1 MILSVRRPF
10 PLFVA
15 GLAILQA
22 GLSLDG
28 ITSAQGYADLGRGL
42 SGLSRSIGALAPLV
56 LLVPIGILLD
66 RTRPRAALLTMGLLA
81 AAATVFT
88 WFASSLWFASF
99 PYAVLVGVTSATLV
113 VAAPIAQET
122 YVPAVAG
129 RDRLLRSNAFM
140 FAASALAAAG
150 ADLLFSQSRFFG
162 WLSLPFPAVL
172 LLVAVALFWLMRT
185 PSEQAPSEQAPSEQA
200 LPAPGF
206 LEVVRFARAQ
216 PVIRAIGAYLVLTAI
231 FEPMASEGGADV
243 PGLRAGA
250 LTFDLLDLAAAVAGA
265 GLAVLLG
272 RGMGML
278 RLAWVAVVATQPFA
292 LLLLLADD
300 TPWGVACHWLALYVP
315 LTGWTV
321 TAIALLGLRQE
332 VVPDGMLGRVAVL
345 LILIA
350 IPPMV
355 VGQAL
360 VYLPALVAVPLG
372 VAGLLVAARP
382 LWKAERVA
390 EPETETPVAG

>member
-1 MILSVRRPF
+1 M
-10 PLFVA
+10 
-15 GLAILQA
+15 
-22 GLSLDG
+22 
-28 ITSAQGYADLGRGL
+28 
-42 SGLSRSIGALAPLV
+42 
-56 LLVPIGILLD
+56 
-66 RTRPRAALLTMGLLA
+66 
-81 AAATVFT
+81 
-88 WFASSLWFASF
+88 
-99 PYAVLVGVTSATLV
+99 
-113 VAAPIAQET
+113 
-122 YVPAVAG
+122 
-129 RDRLLRSNAFM
+129 
-140 FAASALAAAG
+140 
-150 ADLLFSQSRFFG
+150 
-162 WLSLPFPAVL
+162 
-172 LLVAVALFWLMRT
+172 
-185 PSEQAPSEQAPSEQA
+185 
-200 LPAPGF
+200 
-206 LEVVRFARAQ
+206 
-216 PVIRAIGAYLVLTAI
+216 IRAIGAYLVLTAI
-231 FEPMASEGGADV
+231 FEPMASEGGVDV

-360 VYLPALVAVPLG
+360 VHLPALVAVPLG